1 MFNKIKSMFSNNKLT
16 TLKFYMKSGNIITV
30 DSVIDWEVEYN
41 KIDGKLS
48 SVTLNTDTNA
58 RKVRLIMATLQLY
71 EIEAITEE

>member
-1 MFNKIKSMFSNNKLT
+1 MFNKIKSLFSNNNLT
-16 TLKFYMKSGNIITV
+16 TLKFYMKSGNVIKV
-30 DSVIDWEVEYN
+30 DSVIDWKVEYN

-48 SVTLNTDTNA
+48 SVTLNTDNNA

>member
-1 MFNKIKSMFSNNKLT
+1 MFNKIKSLFSNNNLT
-16 TLKFYMKSGNIITV
+16 TLKFYMKSGNVIKV
-30 DSVIDWEVEYN
+30 DSVIDWKVEYN